1 MKFEEAEEEV
11 GFGDESEG
19 GMLTQSG
26 SIRAFTVDNRTKAKV
41 GKKMQARL
49 GQISGLR
56 TSLGKET
63 PSGLQSSLS
72 FTPLQGIELVNPSLN
87 DAVMGRRWLRRLI
100 IMVSR
105 GGRLLRLERSRRS
118 CCRPQFRGG
127 NTGIV

>member
-87 DAVMGRRWLRRLI
+87 DAVKEE
-100 IMVSR
+100 MVKKANDKWFQ
-105 GGRLLRLERSRRS
+105 GGTFTQIRKEPAKMLPPPIPKR
-118 CCRPQFRGG
+118 
-127 NTGIV
+127 